1 MNQVIESVLRLSR
14 LRNTLKAAKKYDAT
28 HPVPTATHPQVQYD
42 MRSSMDLHPKVGKW
56 VSRKTINVQ
65 DPSAWQLAS
74 DSPSRFVDSSE
85 VDQAVAGIR
94 RDGFYVFSHIADPEI
109 VSKIRTYAEKAPCS
123 ARGAETEP
131 TVYPRFSPRVGRY
144 DFDEETA
151 LGSPEVQEF
160 VTDPLMALI
169 SQKYLGQPALM
180 DEVALWWTTTK
191 NFKDA
196 RLNDEFF
203 TKNETGFHL
212 SSFSSS

>member
-85 VDQAVAGIR
+85 VEQAVAGIR

-109 VSKIRTYAEKAPCS
+109 VSKIRTYAEKAPCF
-123 ARGAETEP
+123 ARGADSP
-131 TVYPRFSPRVGRY
+131 PSVYPRSSPRAGRY